1 MQTKLGIEL
10 KFPWLI
16 IIFLIKF
23 AKIEITPQFSAR
35 FPWFHHWTLPQLGV
49 DPSWP
54 NLAAGCAAGRSGLAG
69 SAADW
74 GRSWQWRWAGQLN
87 HVFFFYVFRKIDY
100 RLVKDN
106 YWLLLIVSWGWD
118 EFWCFFFFFFNGF
131 GNSVIM
137 VSLYV
142 WWIEDHWL
150 WMGKGWSSIHKLLFV
165 FGDLWWVE
173 EDMLIFFCDFVG

>member
-1 MQTKLGIEL
+1 MVSPLNIAT
-10 KFPWLI
+10 
-16 IIFLIKF
+16 
-23 AKIEITPQFSAR
+23 T
-35 FPWFHHWTLPQLGV
+35 
-49 DPSWP
+49 
-54 NLAAGCAAGRSGLAG
+54 
-69 SAADW
+69 W
-74 GRSWQWRWAGQLN
+74 GRSIMAKPGRRMCCRKIGSCGKRSRLRKILTVKMSRTAESC
-87 HVFFFYVFRKIDY
+87 FFFYVFRKIDY

-118 EFWCFFFFFFNGF
+118 EFWCFFLFFFVNGF